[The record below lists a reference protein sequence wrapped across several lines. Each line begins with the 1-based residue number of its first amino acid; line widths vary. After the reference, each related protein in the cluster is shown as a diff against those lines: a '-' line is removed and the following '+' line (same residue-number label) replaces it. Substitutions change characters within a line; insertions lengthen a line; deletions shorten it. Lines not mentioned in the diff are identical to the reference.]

1 MDVADW
7 LRTLGLERYEAAFRE
22 NGVSAEILRDL
33 TADDLKDLGVTSIG
47 HRRQLL
53 VAIDQLRDDGMRSQ
67 AAEPSGDHQNSP
79 AVDDGVR
86 ADRRNQPRRGAGI
99 GGGGAAAERSSVGAC
114 GGEGL

>member
-1 MDVADW
+1 MEPCSVSDSGPEGGRGAVIDVADW

-22 NGVSAEILRDL
+22 NDVSAEILRDL

-67 AAEPSGDHQNSP
+67 AAAIIKIRQPSMTAFRLLAS
-79 AVDDGVR
+79 
-86 ADRRNQPRRGAGI
+86 
-99 GGGGAAAERSSVGAC
+99 AAS
-114 GGEGL
+114 